1 MIVST
6 TDVTLPKSLD
16 SIEWEVREDGDRA
29 REDCQSASL
38 KRNQLSGE
46 RSVTKWD
53 LDDSVRFLYIFDLQ
67 EIQRRRQGDTPG
79 PTMICLDRNGQTKTC
94 PRIPLNWN

>member
-1 MIVST
+1 MVVST

-46 RSVTKWD
+46 LSLTKFKWD
-53 LDDSVRFLYIFDLQ
+53 LGGLGRFS
-67 EIQRRRQGDTPG
+67 
-79 PTMICLDRNGQTKTC
+79 
-94 PRIPLNWN
+94 